1 MVAAYGKF
9 TLGDLE
15 CALDWG
21 RSDFFSVVLGS
32 AANSKSP
39 PHACGPLAARALG
52 CRGRGDETAD
62 HQLLGA
68 LLQHA
73 SRSRMSVVN
82 LCAMVVRPDFH

>member
-52 CRGRGDETAD
+52 VAAEATRKQTINYSGHFLSKLSA
-62 HQLLGA
+62 A
-68 LLQHA
+68 A
-73 SRSRMSVVN
+73 
-82 LCAMVVRPDFH
+82 